1 MKIFKNNEG
10 KIRSGWRIAFVLL
23 LSFVLQVAFGAF
35 VGMIGAVLF
44 GFKSVLEGNSLTSEE
59 VVGSILGENTISW
72 FVIKILSMTA
82 VILSVFIILSAID
95 KKRFRDIG
103 LKFNKNSL
111 KHLFIGLLMGA
122 VSMTFIFAVISLT
135 GNVTVEDGFN
145 FSIYNITGLI
155 IFILVALNEE
165 LFSRGYCLYA
175 LKEQN
180 SEKMAIIVSSI
191 IFALLH
197 VFNPN
202 LNWFG
207 IFNIFLVGV
216 LFAYMTLKTD
226 NLMMAIGYHLT
237 WNYFQGN
244 VFGLSVSGQEAK
256 GIITVSNLK
265 DNIITGGAFGP
276 EAGILT
282 TIVLVIGFLFVY
294 RFVKGSENNNINQ
307 ANIAG
312 NIEIK
317 EN

>member
-1 MKIFKNNEG
+1 
-10 KIRSGWRIAFVLL
+10 L
-23 LSFVLQVAFGAF
+23 
-35 VGMIGAVLF
+35 
-44 GFKSVLEGNSLTSEE
+44 
-59 VVGSILGENTISW
+59 
-72 FVIKILSMTA
+72 
-82 VILSVFIILSAID
+82 
-95 KKRFRDIG
+95 
-103 LKFNKNSL
+103 
-111 KHLFIGLLMGA
+111 GA
-122 VSMTFIFAVISLT
+122 VSMTFIFVVISLT
-135 GNVTVEDGFN
+135 GNVTVEKGLN
-145 FSIYNITGLI
+145 FSINNITGLI
-155 IFILVALNEE
+155 IFTLVALNEE

-244 VFGLSVSGQEAK
+244 VFGLSVSGQEAR

-265 DNIITGGAFGP
+265 ENIITGGAFGP

-282 TIVLVIGFLFVY
+282 TIVIIVGFLFVY
-294 RFVKGSENNNINQ
+294 RFVKGSENNNLNE